1 MRVIRCVILLLFA
14 SEAWPKVD
22 DATGLIEDVGW
33 RMVQAHCSGCHDLNL
48 VTAQRGNREFWE
60 QAIRRMQKTQ
70 NLWQLDETTERRILT
85 YLAKNYAPEFTG
97 RRRPLPAALRPN

>member
-1 MRVIRCVILLLFA
+1 MRVVRLVILLLVA

-22 DATGLIEDVGW
+22 DATGLIEDIGW
-33 RMVQAHCSGCHDLNL
+33 RMVQAHCSGCHDLKL

-60 QAIRRMQKTQ
+60 QTIRWMQKTQ
-70 NLWQLDETTERRILT
+70 NLWQLGETTERRILT

-97 RRRPLPAALRPN
+97 RRRPLPASLRPD